1 MASAYDDIPDFGL
14 LYDHVPL
21 YLERQD
27 LDFYVAE
34 AKASG
39 GPVLEVGCGTGRI
52 LLPTARAGCTI
63 TGIDSSGHMLARC
76 RTKLAAEPAEVQS
89 RVTLAQ
95 HDMRSFS
102 LERTFALITA
112 PFRVVQHLITQEDQL
127 QFLAAARRHLAP
139 GGRLV
144 FDVFNPW
151 FDKLVGADGVERE
164 DTAELRLRD
173 GRRLRRC
180 YRIARVRWVDQ
191 VSESELIYYVDGKR
205 YVQAFEM
212 RWYLAA
218 ELCNLLARAGFRARE
233 IYGDFKRGPLV
244 DGCPEIVVVATAESR
259 SA

>member
-1 MASAYDDIPDFGL
+1 VASPYDDIPDFGL

-27 LDFYVAE
+27 LDFYVAA

-76 RTKLAAEPAEVQS
+76 RTKVAAEPAAVQS
-89 RVTLAQ
+89 RVTLVQ

-102 LERTFALITA
+102 LDGTFALITA
-112 PFRVVQHLITQEDQL
+112 PFRVAQHLITQEDQL
-127 QFLAAARRHLAP
+127 QFLAAARRQLAP

-144 FDVFNPW
+144 FDVFNPH
-151 FDKLVGADGVERE
+151 FDRLVSADGVERE
-164 DTAELRLRD
+164 DTPEQRLPD

-212 RWYLAA
+212 RWYLAP
-218 ELCNLLARAGFRARE
+218 ELKNLLARAGFRVRE
-233 IYGDFKRGPLV
+233 VYGDFKRGPLV
-244 DGCPEIVVVATAESR
+244 DGCPEIVVVAELD
-259 SA
+259 

>member
-1 MASAYDDIPDFGL
+1 VASAYDDIPDFGL

-76 RTKLAAEPAEVQS
+76 RTKLAAEPAAVQS

-95 HDMRSFS
+95 HDMRSLS

-218 ELCNLLARAGFRARE
+218 ELRNLLARAGFRARE